1 MDPNSCY
8 LLKIKLLGN
17 PENSRKDVR
26 CFSSAKVVDCDTTNF
41 KDFVESIVAQYPPLL

>member
-26 CFSSAKVVDCDTTNF
+26 CFSSAKVVDCDPTNF